1 MATLTQTLTLKDKF
15 SSSLNSINNTIDR
28 TIGKF
33 SDLDRRVKKMTQTAT
48 IKVKADMPKN
58 LTAPKA
64 SSPVTPKP
72 VAPKASSP
80 VTPKPVAPKASSP
93 VTPKLPSTGPL
104 VGGLGAA
111 TSMLGRMTSISR
123 ALNFMVA
130 IQALR
135 QMANLMS
142 GLIKSGDEYI
152 QTMARLKTI
161 EDGSKTGQE
170 LQDSIMAA
178 AQRSRTGFGIMAD
191 SVAKL
196 RSQAGEAFKSND
208 EAIAFAEQLNKL
220 YKIGGASLEQQKAG
234 TLQITQAL
242 ASGVLRGDEF
252 NSMME
257 NAPLVAQK
265 LARHLGVSVGQLRG
279 MAKDGQLTG
288 DILKSALLGSAVE
301 TNAEFAK
308 MPMTF
313 SDMMTQVGNV
323 ASYAFQPLIQ
333 AWQEF
338 INSTAGQNFMAG
350 LETAMF
356 AIGQIALW
364 LFHLFVAGWNWV
376 TENINIVMTALTLLA
391 AVALIA
397 GVAMFVAGLMAGA
410 PWALLML
417 ILIGVIGIAL
427 LIGMALNAMGISF
440 LDVAAAIVAAFVFVG
455 TVVYDIIMFVINLV
469 MYMIAPIVN
478 LFIGIYNI
486 GVAIAEF
493 LRNVFKHPIYSIRK
507 LFYNLIRTVLD
518 YFATF
523 VDGVVNVA
531 QSIGNAF
538 IAGANI
544 AIKAINWIIDAL
556 NKIPGVNLGKV
567 GEMSYMSNDGSFA
580 NGIRAMG
587 EMFNPGEAPDDYES
601 FDGMRANMM
610 TPGGLWDGMKN
621 PFSTAGNAFSGT
633 KAFGQG
639 IGDAMQGFADKM
651 KGQDELAS
659 KFDQMNQTPAGAGA
673 PSGGAGGLGD
683 KLGKGKN
690 IGNVGKIEDEVKLKD
705 EDIKMM
711 RDVAERKYIIDY
723 QVLTPQVSVNYES
736 KNSATEQDINDLVGK
751 IEEKIIG
758 LVDSDLGIA

>member
-1 MATLTQTLTLKDKF
+1 MTTLMQTLALRDNF
-15 SSSLNSINNTIDR
+15 SSPLNRINSTINR
-28 TIGKF
+28 TIAKF
-33 SDLDRRVKKMTQTAT
+33 GELDRRVKKMTQTAT

-58 LTAPKA
+58 FTAPKA
-64 SSPVTPKP
+64 TSP
-72 VAPKASSP
+72 VAPK
-80 VTPKPVAPKASSP
+80 TAPPIA
-93 VTPKLPSTGPL
+93 PKLPSTGPL

-265 LARHLGVSVGQLRG
+265 LARHLGVSVGQLRA

-288 DILKSALLGSAVE
+288 DTLKNALLGSAVE

-313 SDMMTQVGNV
+313 ADMMTQIGNV

-364 LFHLFVAGWNWV
+364 LFNLFVAGWDWV
-376 TENINIVMTALTLLA
+376 TEHANFVITAFELLATVGVIAGLAVAAAWAIANWQILLIIAIVIAIAGALSELGISFVDVAATIISMFVYIGETVYNVILFIINFFIFLGSVIINVFIGIWNAVITVAEAIANTFLMAVWAVKKAFATLAKAVLGAFA
-391 AVALIA
+391 AVAD
-397 GVAMFVAGLMAGA
+397 GA
-410 PWALLML
+410 A
-417 ILIGVIGIAL
+417 
-427 LIGMALNAMGISF
+427 
-440 LDVAAAIVAAFVFVG
+440 
-455 TVVYDIIMFVINLV
+455 
-469 MYMIAPIVN
+469 
-478 LFIGIYNI
+478 
-486 GVAIAEF
+486 
-493 LRNVFKHPIYSIRK
+493 
-507 LFYNLIRTVLD
+507 
-518 YFATF
+518 
-523 VDGVVNVA
+523 NVA
-531 QSIGNAF
+531 TSIGNAF
-538 IAGANI
+538 IAGANM
-544 AIKAINWIIDAL
+544 AIKAINWIIKAI
-556 NKIPGVNLGKV
+556 NKIPGAPKIGEV
-567 GEMSYMSNDGSFA
+567 GEIGAMSYNGGLGNSIRGLADGLDPGSAPEKVSFA
-580 NGIRAMG
+580 
-587 EMFNPGEAPDDYES
+587 
-601 FDGMRANMM
+601 
-610 TPGGLWDGMKN
+610 GMKGKSLELHN
-621 PFSTAGNAFSGT
+621 PTEGLKNPMLDSMAAYQGT
-633 KAFGQG
+633 KNFFNG
-639 IGDAMQGFADKM
+639 IGDAMKGFGDKM
-651 KGQDELAS
+651 KKQDELAS
-659 KFDQMNQTPAGAGA
+659 KFDQANQTPAGAGA
-673 PSGGAGGLGD
+673 PDGGGKGLGD

>member
-1 MATLTQTLTLKDKF
+1 MTTLMQTLTLKDKF

-33 SDLDRRVKKMTQTAT
+33 SELDRRVKKMTQTAT

-58 LTAPKA
+58 FTAPKA
-64 SSPVTPKP
+64 TSP
-72 VAPKASSP
+72 VAPKM
-80 VTPKPVAPKASSP
+80 APPIA
-93 VTPKLPSTGPL
+93 PKLPLTGPL

-130 IQALR
+130 IQALS
-135 QMANLMS
+135 QMVNLMR
-142 GLIKSGDEYI
+142 GLIKSGDDYI

-301 TNAEFAK
+301 TNVEFAK

-313 SDMMTQVGNV
+313 ADMMTQVGNV

-364 LFHLFVAGWNWV
+364 LFNLFVAGWNWV
-376 TENINIVMTALTLLA
+376 TEHANFVITAFEILATVGVIAGLAVAAAWAIANWQILLIIAIVIAIAAALSELGISFVDVAATIISMFVYIGETVYNVILFIINLFIFLGSVIINVFIGIWNAVITVAEAIANTFLMAVWAVKKAFATLAKAVLGAFA
-391 AVALIA
+391 AVAD
-397 GVAMFVAGLMAGA
+397 GA
-410 PWALLML
+410 A
-417 ILIGVIGIAL
+417 
-427 LIGMALNAMGISF
+427 
-440 LDVAAAIVAAFVFVG
+440 
-455 TVVYDIIMFVINLV
+455 
-469 MYMIAPIVN
+469 
-478 LFIGIYNI
+478 
-486 GVAIAEF
+486 
-493 LRNVFKHPIYSIRK
+493 
-507 LFYNLIRTVLD
+507 
-518 YFATF
+518 
-523 VDGVVNVA
+523 NVA
-531 QSIGNAF
+531 TAIGNAF
-538 IAGANI
+538 IAGANM
-544 AIKAINWIIDAL
+544 AIKAINWIIKAI
-556 NKIPGVNLGKV
+556 NKIPGAPKIGEV
-567 GEMSYMSNDGSFA
+567 GEIGAMSYNGGLGSSIRGLADGLDPGSAPEKVSFA
-580 NGIRAMG
+580 
-587 EMFNPGEAPDDYES
+587 
-601 FDGMRANMM
+601 
-610 TPGGLWDGMKN
+610 GMKGKGLELHN
-621 PFSTAGNAFSGT
+621 PTEGLKNPLLDSAAAYQGT
-633 KAFGQG
+633 KNFFNG
-639 IGDAMQGFADKM
+639 IGDAMKGFGDKM
-651 KGQDELAS
+651 KKQDELAS
-659 KFDQMNQTPAGAGA
+659 KFDQMNQTPPGAGA

-723 QVLTPQVSVNYES
+723 QVLTPQVSVKYES
-736 KNSATEQDINDLVGK
+736 KNSATEQDIDDLVDR
-751 IEEKIIG
+751 IEEKIVG

>member
-33 SDLDRRVKKMTQTAT
+33 SELDRRVKKMTQTAT

-58 LTAPKA
+58 LTAPKV

-72 VAPKASSP
+72 VAPKMA
-80 VTPKPVAPKASSP
+80 TPIA
-93 VTPKLPSTGPL
+93 PKLPSPGPL
-104 VGGLGAA
+104 VGGLGVA

-152 QTMARLKTI
+152 QTMARLKMI
-161 EDGSKTGQE
+161 EDGSNTGQE

-265 LARHLGVSVGQLRG
+265 LARHLSVSVGQLRA

-288 DILKSALLGSAVE
+288 DTLKNALLGSAVE

-313 SDMMTQVGNV
+313 ADMMTQVGNV

-364 LFHLFVAGWNWV
+364 LFNLFVAGWNWV
-376 TENINIVMTALTLLA
+376 TENINIVMTELTLLA

-410 PWALLML
+410 PWAWLML

-427 LIGMALNAMGISF
+427 LIGTALNAMGISF

-486 GVAIAEF
+486 GLAVAEF

-507 LFYNLIRTVLD
+507 LFYNLVRTVLD

-567 GEMSYMSNDGSFA
+567 GEMGYMSNDGSFA

-610 TPGGLWDGMKN
+610 TSGGLWDGMTN

-673 PSGGAGGLGD
+673 PEGGGGGGKGLGD

-723 QVLTPQVSVNYES
+723 QVLTPQVSVKYES
-736 KNSATEQDINDLVGK
+736 KNSATEQDIDDLVDR
-751 IEEKIIG
+751 IEEKIVG

>member
-1 MATLTQTLTLKDKF
+1 MTTLMQTLALRDNF
-15 SSSLNSINNTIDR
+15 SSPLNRINSTINR
-28 TIGKF
+28 TIAKF
-33 SDLDRRVKKMTQTAT
+33 GELDRRVKNMTQTAT
-48 IKVKADMPKN
+48 VKVKADMPKN
-58 LTAPKA
+58 LTAPKV
-64 SSPVTPKP
+64 SSP
-72 VAPKASSP
+72 VAPKMA
-80 VTPKPVAPKASSP
+80 TPIA
-93 VTPKLPSTGPL
+93 PKLPSTGPL
-104 VGGLGAA
+104 VGGLGVA

-142 GLIKSGDEYI
+142 GLIKSGDDYI

-161 EDGSKTGQE
+161 EDGTRTGQE
-170 LQDSIMAA
+170 LKDGIMAA

-265 LARHLGVSVGQLRG
+265 LARHLGVSVGQLRA

-288 DILKSALLGSAVE
+288 DTLKNALLGSAVE

-313 SDMMTQVGNV
+313 ADMMTQVGNV

-356 AIGQIALW
+356 SVGQIAMW
-364 LFHLFVAGWNWV
+364 LFNLFVAGWDWV
-376 TENINIVMTALTLLA
+376 TEHANFVITAFEILATVGVIAGLAVAAAWAIANWQILLIIAIVIAIAAALSELGISFVDVAATIISMFVYIGETVYNVILFIINLFIFLGSLIINVFIGIWNAVITVAEAIANTFLMAVWAVKKAFATLAKAVLGAFA
-391 AVALIA
+391 AVAD
-397 GVAMFVAGLMAGA
+397 GA
-410 PWALLML
+410 A
-417 ILIGVIGIAL
+417 
-427 LIGMALNAMGISF
+427 
-440 LDVAAAIVAAFVFVG
+440 
-455 TVVYDIIMFVINLV
+455 
-469 MYMIAPIVN
+469 
-478 LFIGIYNI
+478 
-486 GVAIAEF
+486 
-493 LRNVFKHPIYSIRK
+493 
-507 LFYNLIRTVLD
+507 
-518 YFATF
+518 
-523 VDGVVNVA
+523 NVA
-531 QSIGNAF
+531 TAIGNAF
-538 IAGANI
+538 IAGANM
-544 AIKAINWIIDAL
+544 AIKAINWIIKAI
-556 NKIPGVNLGKV
+556 NKIPGAPKIGEV
-567 GEMSYMSNDGSFA
+567 GEIGAMSYNGGLGSSIRGLADGLDPGSAPEKVSFA
-580 NGIRAMG
+580 
-587 EMFNPGEAPDDYES
+587 
-601 FDGMRANMM
+601 
-610 TPGGLWDGMKN
+610 GMKGKGLELHN
-621 PFSTAGNAFSGT
+621 PTEGLKNPMLDSMAAYQGT
-633 KAFGQG
+633 KNFFNG
-639 IGDAMQGFADKM
+639 IGDAMKGFGDKM
-651 KGQDELAS
+651 KKQDELAS
-659 KFDQMNQTPAGAGA
+659 KFDKMNQTPAGAGA
-673 PSGGAGGLGD
+673 PDGGGGGGKGLGD

>member
-64 SSPVTPKP
+64 SSPV
-72 VAPKASSP
+72 APKMA
-80 VTPKPVAPKASSP
+80 TPIA
-93 VTPKLPSTGPL
+93 PKLPSTGPFI
-104 VGGLGAA
+104 GGLGVA

-265 LARHLGVSVGQLRG
+265 LARHLGVSVGQLRA

-313 SDMMTQVGNV
+313 ADMMTRVGNV

-364 LFHLFVAGWNWV
+364 LFNLFVAGWNWV
-376 TENINIVMTALTLLA
+376 TENINFVITALMM
-391 AVALIA
+391 VATVATIVGVAIFIA
-397 GVAMFVAGLMAGA
+397 GMIAQA
-410 PWALLML
+410 PWALVYLVM
-417 ILIGVIGIAL
+417 IGIIVVAL
-427 LIGMALNAMGISF
+427 LIATALNAMGISF

-518 YFATF
+518 YFASF

-538 IAGANI
+538 IAGANM

-567 GEMSYMSNDGSFA
+567 GEMGYMSNDGSFA

-651 KGQDELAS
+651 KAQDELAS

-736 KNSATEQDINDLVGK
+736 KNSATEQDIDDLVDR
-751 IEEKIIG
+751 IEEKIVG

>member
-1 MATLTQTLTLKDKF
+1 
-15 SSSLNSINNTIDR
+15 
-28 TIGKF
+28 
-33 SDLDRRVKKMTQTAT
+33 
-48 IKVKADMPKN
+48 MPKN
-58 LTAPKA
+58 FTAPKA
-64 SSPVTPKP
+64 TSPVVPKM
-72 VAPKASSP
+72 APPIA
-80 VTPKPVAPKASSP
+80 
-93 VTPKLPSTGPL
+93 PKLPSTGPL
-104 VGGLGAA
+104 VGGLGVA

-142 GLIKSGDEYI
+142 GLIKSGDDYI

-313 SDMMTQVGNV
+313 ADMMTQVGNV
-323 ASYAFQPLIQ
+323 ATYAFQPLIQ

-364 LFHLFVAGWNWV
+364 LFNLFVAGWNWV
-376 TENINIVMTALTLLA
+376 NENINFVITAFELLATVGVIAGLAVAAAWAIANWQILLIIAIVIAIATALSELGISFVDVAATIISMFVYIGETVYNVILFIINLFIFLGSLIINVFIGIWNAVITVAEAIANTFLMAVWAVKKAFATLAKAVLGAFA
-391 AVALIA
+391 AVAD
-397 GVAMFVAGLMAGA
+397 GA
-410 PWALLML
+410 A
-417 ILIGVIGIAL
+417 
-427 LIGMALNAMGISF
+427 
-440 LDVAAAIVAAFVFVG
+440 
-455 TVVYDIIMFVINLV
+455 
-469 MYMIAPIVN
+469 
-478 LFIGIYNI
+478 
-486 GVAIAEF
+486 
-493 LRNVFKHPIYSIRK
+493 
-507 LFYNLIRTVLD
+507 
-518 YFATF
+518 
-523 VDGVVNVA
+523 NVA
-531 QSIGNAF
+531 TAIGNAF
-538 IAGANI
+538 IAGANM
-544 AIKAINWIIDAL
+544 AIKAINWIIKAL
-556 NKIPGVNLGKV
+556 NKIPGVKLGTV
-567 GEMSYMSNDGSFA
+567 GEIGAMSYNGGLGNSIRGLADGLDPGSAPEKVSFA
-580 NGIRAMG
+580 
-587 EMFNPGEAPDDYES
+587 
-601 FDGMRANMM
+601 
-610 TPGGLWDGMKN
+610 GMKGKSLELHN
-621 PFSTAGNAFSGT
+621 PTEGLKNPMLDSMAAYQGT
-633 KAFGQG
+633 KNFFNG
-639 IGDAMQGFADKM
+639 IGDAMKGFGDKM
-651 KGQDELAS
+651 KKQDELAS

-673 PSGGAGGLGD
+673 PEGGGGGGKGLGD

-723 QVLTPQVSVNYES
+723 QVLTPQVSVKYES
-736 KNSATEQDINDLVGK
+736 KNSATEQDIDDLVDR
-751 IEEKIIG
+751 IEEKIVG

>member
-33 SDLDRRVKKMTQTAT
+33 SELDRRVKKMTQTAT

-64 SSPVTPKP
+64 SSPV
-72 VAPKASSP
+72 APKMA
-80 VTPKPVAPKASSP
+80 TPIA
-93 VTPKLPSTGPL
+93 PKLPSTGPL
-104 VGGLGAA
+104 VGGLGVA

-142 GLIKSGDEYI
+142 GLIKSGDDYI

-313 SDMMTQVGNV
+313 ADMMTQVGNV
-323 ASYAFQPLIQ
+323 ATYAFQPLIQ

-356 AIGQIALW
+356 AIGQIAMW
-364 LFHLFVAGWNWV
+364 LFNLFVAGWDWV
-376 TENINIVMTALTLLA
+376 TEHANFVITAFEVLATVGVIAGLAVAVAWAIANWQILLIIAIVIAIAAALSELGISFVDVAATIISMFVYIGETVYNVILFIINLFIFLGSVIINVFIGIWNAVITVAEAIANTFLMAVWAVKKAFATLAKAVLGAFA
-391 AVALIA
+391 AVAD
-397 GVAMFVAGLMAGA
+397 GA
-410 PWALLML
+410 A
-417 ILIGVIGIAL
+417 
-427 LIGMALNAMGISF
+427 
-440 LDVAAAIVAAFVFVG
+440 
-455 TVVYDIIMFVINLV
+455 
-469 MYMIAPIVN
+469 
-478 LFIGIYNI
+478 
-486 GVAIAEF
+486 
-493 LRNVFKHPIYSIRK
+493 
-507 LFYNLIRTVLD
+507 
-518 YFATF
+518 
-523 VDGVVNVA
+523 NVA
-531 QSIGNAF
+531 TAIGNAF
-538 IAGANI
+538 IAGANM
-544 AIKAINWIIDAL
+544 AIKAINWIIRAI
-556 NKIPGVNLGKV
+556 NKIPGAPKIGEV
-567 GEMSYMSNDGSFA
+567 GQIGAMSYNGGLGNSIRGLADGLDPGSAPEKVSFA
-580 NGIRAMG
+580 
-587 EMFNPGEAPDDYES
+587 
-601 FDGMRANMM
+601 
-610 TPGGLWDGMKN
+610 GMKGKGLELHN
-621 PFSTAGNAFSGT
+621 PTEGLKNPLLDSAAAYQGT
-633 KAFGQG
+633 KNFFNG
-639 IGDAMQGFADKM
+639 IGDAMKGFGDKM
-651 KGQDELAS
+651 KKQDELAS
-659 KFDQMNQTPAGAGA
+659 KFDQANQTPAGAGA
-673 PSGGAGGLGD
+673 PDGGGKGLGD

-711 RDVAERKYIIDY
+711 RDIAERKYIIDY
-723 QVLTPQVSVNYES
+723 QVLTPQVSVKYES

-751 IEEKIIG
+751 IEEKIVG

>member
-1 MATLTQTLTLKDKF
+1 MTTLTQTLTLRDNF
-15 SSSLNSINNTIDR
+15 SSPLNRINSTINR
-28 TIGKF
+28 TIAKF
-33 SDLDRRVKKMTQTAT
+33 GELDRRVKKMTQTAT

-58 LTAPKA
+58 LTAPKT
-64 SSPVTPKP
+64 SSP
-72 VAPKASSP
+72 VAPKMA
-80 VTPKPVAPKASSP
+80 TP
-93 VTPKLPSTGPL
+93 VTPKLPSAGPL
-104 VGGLGAA
+104 VGGLGLA

-135 QMANLMS
+135 QMANLMG

-161 EDGSKTGQE
+161 EDGTKTGQE

-313 SDMMTQVGNV
+313 ADMMTQVGNV

-364 LFHLFVAGWNWV
+364 LFNLFVAGWNWV
-376 TENINIVMTALTLLA
+376 TDNINFVITALMM
-391 AVALIA
+391 VATVATIVGMAIFIA
-397 GVAMFVAGLMAGA
+397 GMIAQA
-410 PWALLML
+410 PWALVYLVM
-417 ILIGVIGIAL
+417 IGIIAVAL
-427 LIGMALNAMGISF
+427 LIATALNAMGISF

-486 GVAIAEF
+486 GLAVAEF
-493 LRNVFKHPIYSIRK
+493 LRNVFKHPVYSIRK
-507 LFYNLIRTVLD
+507 LFYNLVRTILD

-538 IAGANI
+538 IAGANM

-567 GEMSYMSNDGSFA
+567 GEMGYMSNDGSFA

-711 RDVAERKYIIDY
+711 RDIAERKYIIDY

>member
-1 MATLTQTLTLKDKF
+1 MTTLMQTLALRDNF
-15 SSSLNSINNTIDR
+15 SSPLNRINSTINR
-28 TIGKF
+28 TIAKF
-33 SDLDRRVKKMTQTAT
+33 GELDRRVKKMTQTAT

-58 LTAPKA
+58 LNAPKVA
-64 SSPVTPKP
+64 SP
-72 VAPKASSP
+72 VAPKPA
-80 VTPKPVAPKASSP
+80 APIA
-93 VTPKLPSTGPL
+93 PKLPPTGPL
-104 VGGLGAA
+104 IGGLGVA
-111 TSMLGRMTSISR
+111 TSMLGRMASISR

-142 GLIKSGDEYI
+142 DLIKSGDDYI

-161 EDGSKTGQE
+161 EDGSKAGQE

-265 LARHLGVSVGQLRG
+265 LARHLGVSVGQLRA

-313 SDMMTQVGNV
+313 ADMMTQVGNV

-364 LFHLFVAGWNWV
+364 LFNLFVAGWDWV
-376 TENINIVMTALTLLA
+376 TEHANFVITAFEVLATVGVIAGLAVAAAWAIANWQILLIIAIVIAIAGALSELGISFVDVAATIISMFVYIGETVYNFILFIINLFIFLGSVIINVFIGIWNAVITVAEAIANTFLMAVWAVKKAFATLAKAVLGAFA
-391 AVALIA
+391 AVAD
-397 GVAMFVAGLMAGA
+397 GA
-410 PWALLML
+410 A
-417 ILIGVIGIAL
+417 
-427 LIGMALNAMGISF
+427 
-440 LDVAAAIVAAFVFVG
+440 
-455 TVVYDIIMFVINLV
+455 
-469 MYMIAPIVN
+469 
-478 LFIGIYNI
+478 
-486 GVAIAEF
+486 
-493 LRNVFKHPIYSIRK
+493 
-507 LFYNLIRTVLD
+507 
-518 YFATF
+518 
-523 VDGVVNVA
+523 NVA
-531 QSIGNAF
+531 KAIGNAF
-538 IAGANI
+538 IAGANM
-544 AIKAINWIIDAL
+544 AIKAINWIIKAL
-556 NKIPGVNLGKV
+556 NKIPGVKLGTV
-567 GEMSYMSNDGSFA
+567 GEIGAMSYNGGLGNSIRGLADGLDPGAAPEKVSFA
-580 NGIRAMG
+580 
-587 EMFNPGEAPDDYES
+587 
-601 FDGMRANMM
+601 
-610 TPGGLWDGMKN
+610 GMKGKGLELHN
-621 PFSTAGNAFSGT
+621 PTEGLKNPLLDSATAYQGT
-633 KAFGQG
+633 KNFFNG
-639 IGDAMQGFADKM
+639 IGDAMKGFGDKM
-651 KGQDELAS
+651 KKQDELAS

-711 RDVAERKYIIDY
+711 RDIAERKYIIDY

>member
-1 MATLTQTLTLKDKF
+1 MTTLMQTLALRDNF
-15 SSSLNSINNTIDR
+15 SSPLNRINSTINR
-28 TIGKF
+28 TIAKF
-33 SDLDRRVKKMTQTAT
+33 GELDRRVKKMTQTAT

-58 LTAPKA
+58 FTAPKA
-64 SSPVTPKP
+64 TSP
-72 VAPKASSP
+72 VAPKT
-80 VTPKPVAPKASSP
+80 VTPIA
-93 VTPKLPSTGPL
+93 PKLPSTGPL

-142 GLIKSGDEYI
+142 GLIKSGDDYI

-265 LARHLGVSVGQLRG
+265 LAKHLGVSVGQLRA

-288 DILKSALLGSAVE
+288 DTLKNALLGSAVE

-313 SDMMTQVGNV
+313 ADMMTQIGNV

-364 LFHLFVAGWNWV
+364 LFNLFVAGWDWV
-376 TENINIVMTALTLLA
+376 TEHANFVITAFELLATVGVIAGLAIAAAWAIANWQILLIIAIVLAIAAALSELGISFVDVAATIISMFVYIGETVYNVILFIINLFIFLGSVIINVFIGIWNAVITVAEAIANTFLMAVWAVKKAFATFAKAVLGAFA
-391 AVALIA
+391 AVAD
-397 GVAMFVAGLMAGA
+397 GA
-410 PWALLML
+410 A
-417 ILIGVIGIAL
+417 
-427 LIGMALNAMGISF
+427 
-440 LDVAAAIVAAFVFVG
+440 
-455 TVVYDIIMFVINLV
+455 
-469 MYMIAPIVN
+469 
-478 LFIGIYNI
+478 
-486 GVAIAEF
+486 
-493 LRNVFKHPIYSIRK
+493 
-507 LFYNLIRTVLD
+507 
-518 YFATF
+518 
-523 VDGVVNVA
+523 NVA
-531 QSIGNAF
+531 TAIGNAF
-538 IAGANI
+538 IAGANM
-544 AIKAINWIIDAL
+544 AIKAINWIIKAI
-556 NKIPGVNLGKV
+556 NKIPGAPKIGEV
-567 GEMSYMSNDGSFA
+567 GEIGAMSYNGGLGSSIRGLADGLDPGAAPEKVSFA
-580 NGIRAMG
+580 GMKGKSLELHNPTEGLKNPLLDSVAAYQGTKNFFNGI
-587 EMFNPGEAPDDYES
+587 
-601 FDGMRANMM
+601 
-610 TPGGLWDGMKN
+610 
-621 PFSTAGNAFSGT
+621 GNAMKG
-633 KAFGQG
+633 FG
-639 IGDAMQGFADKM
+639 DKM
-651 KGQDELAS
+651 KKQDELAS

-673 PSGGAGGLGD
+673 PEGGGGGGGKGLGD

-723 QVLTPQVSVNYES
+723 QVLTPQVSVKYES
-736 KNSATEQDINDLVGK
+736 KNSATEQDIDDLVDR
-751 IEEKIIG
+751 IEEKIVG

>member
-1 MATLTQTLTLKDKF
+1 MTTLMQTLALRDNF
-15 SSSLNSINNTIDR
+15 SSPLNRINSTINR
-28 TIGKF
+28 TIAKF
-33 SDLDRRVKKMTQTAT
+33 GELDRRVKNMTQTAT

-58 LTAPKA
+58 LTAPKV
-64 SSPVTPKP
+64 SSP
-72 VAPKASSP
+72 VAPKMA
-80 VTPKPVAPKASSP
+80 SP

-104 VGGLGAA
+104 VGGLGIA

-135 QMANLMS
+135 QLANLMS
-142 GLIKSGDEYI
+142 GLIKSGDDYI

-161 EDGSKTGQE
+161 EDGTRTGQE
-170 LQDSIMAA
+170 LQDGIMAA

-265 LARHLGVSVGQLRG
+265 LARHLGVSVGQLRE

-288 DILKSALLGSAVE
+288 DTLKNALLGSAVE

-313 SDMMTQVGNV
+313 ADMMTQVGNV

-364 LFHLFVAGWNWV
+364 LFNLFVAGWNWV
-376 TENINIVMTALTLLA
+376 TENINFVITALIM
-391 AVALIA
+391 VATVATIVGIAIFIA
-397 GVAMFVAGLMAGA
+397 GMIAQA
-410 PWALLML
+410 PWALVYLVM
-417 ILIGVIGIAL
+417 IGIIAVAL
-427 LIGMALNAMGISF
+427 LIATALNAMGISF

-478 LFIGIYNI
+478 IFIGIYNI
-486 GVAIAEF
+486 ALAVAEF

-518 YFATF
+518 YFASF

-538 IAGANI
+538 IAGANM

-567 GEMSYMSNDGSFA
+567 GEMGYMSNDGSFA

-601 FDGMRANMM
+601 FDGMRANMI

-639 IGDAMQGFADKM
+639 VGDAMQGFADKM

-711 RDVAERKYIIDY
+711 RDVAERQYIIDY

-736 KNSATEQDINDLVGK
+736 KNSATEEDIDDLVGK
-751 IEEKIIG
+751 IEDKIVG
-758 LVDSDLGIA
+758 LVNSDLGIA

>member
-58 LTAPKA
+58 LTAPKVA
-64 SSPVTPKP
+64 SP
-72 VAPKASSP
+72 VAPKMA
-80 VTPKPVAPKASSP
+80 TPIA
-93 VTPKLPSTGPL
+93 PKLPSTGPL
-104 VGGLGAA
+104 VGGLGVA

-142 GLIKSGDEYI
+142 GLIKSGDDYI

-161 EDGSKTGQE
+161 EDGTRTGQE
-170 LQDSIMAA
+170 LQDGIMAV

-265 LARHLGVSVGQLRG
+265 LASHLGVSVGQLRA

-288 DILKSALLGSAVE
+288 DTLKNALLGSAVE

-313 SDMMTQVGNV
+313 ADMMTQVGNV

-364 LFHLFVAGWNWV
+364 LFNLFVAGWNWV
-376 TENINIVMTALTLLA
+376 TENINFVITALIM
-391 AVALIA
+391 VATVATIVGIA
-397 GVAMFVAGLMAGA
+397 IFVAGMIAQA
-410 PWALLML
+410 PWALVYLVM
-417 ILIGVIGIAL
+417 IGIIAVAL
-427 LIGMALNAMGISF
+427 LIATVLNAMGISF

-486 GVAIAEF
+486 GLAVAEF

-507 LFYNLIRTVLD
+507 LFYNLVRTVLD

-538 IAGANI
+538 IAGANM

-567 GEMSYMSNDGSFA
+567 GEMGYMSNDGSFA

-601 FDGMRANMM
+601 FDGMRANMI

-651 KGQDELAS
+651 KAQDELAS

-736 KNSATEQDINDLVGK
+736 KNSATEQDIDDLVDR
-751 IEEKIIG
+751 IEEKIVG

>member
-1 MATLTQTLTLKDKF
+1 MTTLMQTLALRDNF
-15 SSSLNSINNTIDR
+15 SSPLNRINSTINR
-28 TIGKF
+28 TIAKF
-33 SDLDRRVKKMTQTAT
+33 GELDRRVKKMTQTAT

-58 LTAPKA
+58 FTAPKA
-64 SSPVTPKP
+64 TSPVVPKM
-72 VAPKASSP
+72 APPIA
-80 VTPKPVAPKASSP
+80 
-93 VTPKLPSTGPL
+93 PKLPSTGPL

-142 GLIKSGDEYI
+142 GLIKSGDDYI

-313 SDMMTQVGNV
+313 ADMMTQVGNV

-364 LFHLFVAGWNWV
+364 LFNLFVAGWDWV
-376 TENINIVMTALTLLA
+376 TEHANFVIIAFEILATVGVIAGLAVAAAWAIANWQILLIIAIVIAIAAALSELGISFVDVAATIISMFVYIGETVYNVILFIINLFIFLGSLIINVFIGIWNAVITVAEAIVNTFLMAVWAVKKAFATLAKAVLGAFA
-391 AVALIA
+391 AVAD
-397 GVAMFVAGLMAGA
+397 GA
-410 PWALLML
+410 A
-417 ILIGVIGIAL
+417 
-427 LIGMALNAMGISF
+427 
-440 LDVAAAIVAAFVFVG
+440 
-455 TVVYDIIMFVINLV
+455 
-469 MYMIAPIVN
+469 
-478 LFIGIYNI
+478 
-486 GVAIAEF
+486 
-493 LRNVFKHPIYSIRK
+493 
-507 LFYNLIRTVLD
+507 
-518 YFATF
+518 
-523 VDGVVNVA
+523 NVA
-531 QSIGNAF
+531 TAIGNAF
-538 IAGANI
+538 IAGANM
-544 AIKAINWIIDAL
+544 AIKAINWIIKAL
-556 NKIPGVNLGKV
+556 NKIPGVKLGTV
-567 GEMSYMSNDGSFA
+567 GEIGAMSYNGGLGNSIRGLADGLDPGSAPEKVSFA
-580 NGIRAMG
+580 
-587 EMFNPGEAPDDYES
+587 
-601 FDGMRANMM
+601 
-610 TPGGLWDGMKN
+610 GMKGKGLELHN
-621 PFSTAGNAFSGT
+621 PTEGLKNPLLDSAAAYQGT
-633 KAFGQG
+633 KNFFNG
-639 IGDAMQGFADKM
+639 IGDAMKGFGDKM
-651 KGQDELAS
+651 KKQDELAS

-673 PSGGAGGLGD
+673 PDGGGGGGKGLGD

-723 QVLTPQVSVNYES
+723 QVLTPQVSVKYES
-736 KNSATEQDINDLVGK
+736 KNSATEQDIDDLVDR
-751 IEEKIIG
+751 IEEKIVG

>member
-1 MATLTQTLTLKDKF
+1 MTTLMQTLALRDNF
-15 SSSLNSINNTIDR
+15 SSPLNRINSTINR
-28 TIGKF
+28 TIAKF
-33 SDLDRRVKKMTQTAT
+33 GELDRRVKKMTQTAT
-48 IKVKADMPKN
+48 IKVKADMPN
-58 LTAPKA
+58 NFTAPKA
-64 SSPVTPKP
+64 TSPVVPKT
-72 VAPKASSP
+72 APPIA
-80 VTPKPVAPKASSP
+80 
-93 VTPKLPSTGPL
+93 PKLPSTGPL

-142 GLIKSGDEYI
+142 GLIKSGDDYI

-265 LARHLGVSVGQLRG
+265 LARHLGVSVGQLRE

-288 DILKSALLGSAVE
+288 DTLKNALLGSAVE

-313 SDMMTQVGNV
+313 ADMMTQVGNV
-323 ASYAFQPLIQ
+323 ATYAFQPLIQ

-356 AIGQIALW
+356 AIGQIAMW
-364 LFHLFVAGWNWV
+364 LFNLFVAGWDWV
-376 TENINIVMTALTLLA
+376 TEHANFVITAFEILA
-391 AVALIA
+391 TVGVIAGLAVAA
-397 GVAMFVAGLMAGA
+397 AWAMAN
-410 PWALLML
+410 WQ
-417 ILIGVIGIAL
+417 IL
-427 LIGMALNAMGISF
+427 LIIAIVIAIAAALSEMGISF
-440 LDVAAAIVAAFVFVG
+440 VDVAA
-455 TVVYDIIMFVINLV
+455 TIISMFVYIGETVYNVILF
-469 MYMIAPIVN
+469 IIN
-478 LFIGIYNI
+478 LFIFLGSLIINVFIGIWNAVI
-486 GVAIAEF
+486 TVAEAIANTF
-493 LRNVFKHPIYSIRK
+493 LMAVWAVKK
-507 LFYNLIRTVLD
+507 A
-518 YFATF
+518 FATF
-523 VDGVVNVA
+523 AKAVLGAFAAVADGAANVA
-531 QSIGNAF
+531 TAIGNAF
-538 IAGANI
+538 IAGANM
-544 AIKAINWIIDAL
+544 AIKAINWIIKAI
-556 NKIPGVNLGKV
+556 NKIPGAPKIGEV
-567 GEMSYMSNDGSFA
+567 GEIGAMSYNGGLGNSIRGLADGLDPGSAPEKVSFA
-580 NGIRAMG
+580 
-587 EMFNPGEAPDDYES
+587 
-601 FDGMRANMM
+601 
-610 TPGGLWDGMKN
+610 GMKGKGLELHN
-621 PFSTAGNAFSGT
+621 PTEGLKNPMLDSMAAYQGT
-633 KAFGQG
+633 KNFFNG
-639 IGDAMQGFADKM
+639 IGDAMKGFGDKM
-651 KGQDELAS
+651 KKQDELAS
-659 KFDQMNQTPAGAGA
+659 KFEQANQTPAGAGA
-673 PSGGAGGLGD
+673 PDGGGGGGKGLGD

-711 RDVAERKYIIDY
+711 RDIAERKYIIDY

>member
-1 MATLTQTLTLKDKF
+1 MTTLMQTLALRDNF
-15 SSSLNSINNTIDR
+15 SSPLNRINSTINR
-28 TIGKF
+28 TIAKF
-33 SDLDRRVKKMTQTAT
+33 GELDRRVKKMTQTAT

-58 LTAPKA
+58 FTAPKA
-64 SSPVTPKP
+64 TSP
-72 VAPKASSP
+72 VAPKM
-80 VTPKPVAPKASSP
+80 APPIA
-93 VTPKLPSTGPL
+93 PKLPSTGPL

-142 GLIKSGDEYI
+142 GLIKSGDDYI

-265 LARHLGVSVGQLRG
+265 LARHLGVSVGQLRA

-288 DILKSALLGSAVE
+288 DILKNALLGSAVE

-313 SDMMTQVGNV
+313 ADMMTQIGNV

-364 LFHLFVAGWNWV
+364 LFNLFVAGWDWV
-376 TENINIVMTALTLLA
+376 TEHANFVITAFEILATVGVIAGLAVAAAWAIANWQILLIIAIVIAIAAALSELGISFVDVAATIISMFVYIGETVYNVILFIINLFIFLGSLIINVFIGIWNAVITVAEAIANTFLMAVWAVKKAFATLAKAVLGAFA
-391 AVALIA
+391 AVAD
-397 GVAMFVAGLMAGA
+397 GA
-410 PWALLML
+410 A
-417 ILIGVIGIAL
+417 
-427 LIGMALNAMGISF
+427 
-440 LDVAAAIVAAFVFVG
+440 
-455 TVVYDIIMFVINLV
+455 
-469 MYMIAPIVN
+469 
-478 LFIGIYNI
+478 
-486 GVAIAEF
+486 
-493 LRNVFKHPIYSIRK
+493 
-507 LFYNLIRTVLD
+507 
-518 YFATF
+518 
-523 VDGVVNVA
+523 NVA
-531 QSIGNAF
+531 TAIGNAF
-538 IAGANI
+538 IAGANM
-544 AIKAINWIIDAL
+544 AIKAINWIIKAL
-556 NKIPGVNLGKV
+556 NKIPGVKLGTV
-567 GEMSYMSNDGSFA
+567 GEIGAMSYNGGLGNSIRGLADGLDPGSAPEKVSFA
-580 NGIRAMG
+580 
-587 EMFNPGEAPDDYES
+587 
-601 FDGMRANMM
+601 
-610 TPGGLWDGMKN
+610 GMKGKSLELHN
-621 PFSTAGNAFSGT
+621 PTEGLKNPMLDSMAAYQGT
-633 KAFGQG
+633 KNFFNG
-639 IGDAMQGFADKM
+639 IGDAMKGFGDKM
-651 KGQDELAS
+651 KKQDELAS

-673 PSGGAGGLGD
+673 PEGGGGGGKGLGD

-723 QVLTPQVSVNYES
+723 QVLTPQVSVKYES
-736 KNSATEQDINDLVGK
+736 KNSATEQDIDDLVDR
-751 IEEKIIG
+751 IEEKIVG

>member
-1 MATLTQTLTLKDKF
+1 MQTLALRDNF
-15 SSSLNSINNTIDR
+15 SSPLNRINSTINR
-28 TIGKF
+28 TIAKF
-33 SDLDRRVKKMTQTAT
+33 GELDRRVKKMTQTAT

-58 LTAPKA
+58 FTAPKA
-64 SSPVTPKP
+64 TSP
-72 VAPKASSP
+72 VAPK
-80 VTPKPVAPKASSP
+80 TAPPIA
-93 VTPKLPSTGPL
+93 PKLPSTGPL
-104 VGGLGAA
+104 IGGLGAA
-111 TSMLGRMTSISR
+111 TSILGRMTSISR

-142 GLIKSGDEYI
+142 GLIKSGDDYI

-313 SDMMTQVGNV
+313 ADMMTQVGNV
-323 ASYAFQPLIQ
+323 ATYAFQPLIQ

-356 AIGQIALW
+356 AIGQIAMW
-364 LFHLFVAGWNWV
+364 LFNLFVAGWDWV
-376 TENINIVMTALTLLA
+376 TEHANFVITAFEILATVGVIAGLAVAAAWAIANWQILLIIAIVLAIAAALSELGISFVDVAATIISMFVYIGETVYNVILFIINLFIFLGSLIINVFIGIWNAVITVAEAIANTFLMAVWAVKKAFATFAKAVLGAFA
-391 AVALIA
+391 AVAD
-397 GVAMFVAGLMAGA
+397 GA
-410 PWALLML
+410 A
-417 ILIGVIGIAL
+417 
-427 LIGMALNAMGISF
+427 
-440 LDVAAAIVAAFVFVG
+440 
-455 TVVYDIIMFVINLV
+455 
-469 MYMIAPIVN
+469 
-478 LFIGIYNI
+478 
-486 GVAIAEF
+486 
-493 LRNVFKHPIYSIRK
+493 
-507 LFYNLIRTVLD
+507 
-518 YFATF
+518 
-523 VDGVVNVA
+523 NVA
-531 QSIGNAF
+531 TAIGNAF
-538 IAGANI
+538 IAGANM
-544 AIKAINWIIDAL
+544 AIKAINWIIKAI
-556 NKIPGVNLGKV
+556 NKIPGAPKIGEV
-567 GEMSYMSNDGSFA
+567 GEIGAMSYNGGLGNSIRGLADGLDPGAAPEKVSFA
-580 NGIRAMG
+580 
-587 EMFNPGEAPDDYES
+587 
-601 FDGMRANMM
+601 
-610 TPGGLWDGMKN
+610 GMKGKSLELHN
-621 PFSTAGNAFSGT
+621 PTEGLKNPMLDSMAAYQGT
-633 KAFGQG
+633 KNFFNG
-639 IGDAMQGFADKM
+639 IGDAMKGFGDKM
-651 KGQDELAS
+651 KKQDELAS
-659 KFDQMNQTPAGAGA
+659 KFDQANQTPAGAGA
-673 PSGGAGGLGD
+673 PDGGGGGGKGLGD

-705 EDIKMM
+705 EDIRMM

-751 IEEKIIG
+751 IEDKIVG
-758 LVDSDLGIA
+758 LVNSDLGIA

>member
-33 SDLDRRVKKMTQTAT
+33 SELDRRVKKMTQTAT

-58 LTAPKA
+58 LTAPKV

-72 VAPKASSP
+72 VAPKMA
-80 VTPKPVAPKASSP
+80 TPIA
-93 VTPKLPSTGPL
+93 PKLPSTGPL
-104 VGGLGAA
+104 VGGLGVA
-111 TSMLGRMTSISR
+111 TSMLGRMASISR

-142 GLIKSGDEYI
+142 GLIKSGDDYI
-152 QTMARLKTI
+152 QTMARLKMI

-313 SDMMTQVGNV
+313 ADMMTQVGNV
-323 ASYAFQPLIQ
+323 ATYAFQPLIQ

-356 AIGQIALW
+356 AIGQIAMW
-364 LFHLFVAGWNWV
+364 LFNLFVAGWDWV
-376 TENINIVMTALTLLA
+376 TEHANFVITAFEILATVGVIAGLAVAAAWAIANWQILLIIAIVIAIAAALSELGISFVDVAATIISMFVYIGETVYNVILFIINLFIFLGSLIINVFIGIWNAVITVAEAIANTFLMAVWAVKKAFATLAKAVLGAFA
-391 AVALIA
+391 AVAD
-397 GVAMFVAGLMAGA
+397 GA
-410 PWALLML
+410 A
-417 ILIGVIGIAL
+417 
-427 LIGMALNAMGISF
+427 
-440 LDVAAAIVAAFVFVG
+440 
-455 TVVYDIIMFVINLV
+455 
-469 MYMIAPIVN
+469 
-478 LFIGIYNI
+478 
-486 GVAIAEF
+486 
-493 LRNVFKHPIYSIRK
+493 
-507 LFYNLIRTVLD
+507 
-518 YFATF
+518 
-523 VDGVVNVA
+523 NVA
-531 QSIGNAF
+531 TAIGNAF
-538 IAGANI
+538 IAGANM
-544 AIKAINWIIDAL
+544 AIKAINWIIKAI
-556 NKIPGVNLGKV
+556 NKIPGAPKIGEV
-567 GEMSYMSNDGSFA
+567 GEIGAMSYNGGLGNSIRGLADGLDPGAAPEKVSFA
-580 NGIRAMG
+580 
-587 EMFNPGEAPDDYES
+587 
-601 FDGMRANMM
+601 
-610 TPGGLWDGMKN
+610 GMKGKSLELHN
-621 PFSTAGNAFSGT
+621 PTEGLKNPMLDSMAAYQGT
-633 KAFGQG
+633 KNFFNG
-639 IGDAMQGFADKM
+639 IGDAMKGFGDKM
-651 KGQDELAS
+651 KKQDELAS
-659 KFDQMNQTPAGAGA
+659 KFDQANQTPAGVGA
-673 PSGGAGGLGD
+673 PEGGGGGGKGLGD

-711 RDVAERKYIIDY
+711 RDIAERKYIIDY
-723 QVLTPQVSVNYES
+723 QVLTPQVSVKYES

>member
-1 MATLTQTLTLKDKF
+1 MTTLMQTLALRDNF
-15 SSSLNSINNTIDR
+15 SSPLNRINSTINR
-28 TIGKF
+28 TIAKF
-33 SDLDRRVKKMTQTAT
+33 GELDRRVKKMTQTAT

-58 LTAPKA
+58 LTAPKV
-64 SSPVTPKP
+64 SSP
-72 VAPKASSP
+72 VAPKMA
-80 VTPKPVAPKASSP
+80 TPIA
-93 VTPKLPSTGPL
+93 PKLPSPGPL
-104 VGGLGAA
+104 VGGLGVA

-123 ALNFMVA
+123 VLNFMVA

-265 LARHLGVSVGQLRG
+265 LARHLGVSVGQLRA

-288 DILKSALLGSAVE
+288 DTLKNALLGSAVE

-313 SDMMTQVGNV
+313 ADMMTQVGNV

-364 LFHLFVAGWNWV
+364 LFNLFVAGWDWV
-376 TENINIVMTALTLLA
+376 TEHANFVITAFEILATVGVIAGLAVAAAWAIANWQILLIIAIVIAIATALSELGISFVDVAATIISMFVYIGETVYNVILFIINLFIFLGSLIINVFIGIWNAVITVAEAIANTFLMAVWAVKKAFATLAKAVLGAFA
-391 AVALIA
+391 AVAD
-397 GVAMFVAGLMAGA
+397 GA
-410 PWALLML
+410 A
-417 ILIGVIGIAL
+417 
-427 LIGMALNAMGISF
+427 
-440 LDVAAAIVAAFVFVG
+440 
-455 TVVYDIIMFVINLV
+455 
-469 MYMIAPIVN
+469 
-478 LFIGIYNI
+478 
-486 GVAIAEF
+486 
-493 LRNVFKHPIYSIRK
+493 
-507 LFYNLIRTVLD
+507 
-518 YFATF
+518 
-523 VDGVVNVA
+523 NVA
-531 QSIGNAF
+531 TAIGNAF
-538 IAGANI
+538 IAGANM
-544 AIKAINWIIDAL
+544 AIKAINWIIKAL
-556 NKIPGVNLGKV
+556 NKIPGVKLGTV
-567 GEMSYMSNDGSFA
+567 GEIGAMSYNGGLGNSIRGLADGLDPGAAPEKVSFA
-580 NGIRAMG
+580 
-587 EMFNPGEAPDDYES
+587 
-601 FDGMRANMM
+601 
-610 TPGGLWDGMKN
+610 GMKGKSLELHN
-621 PFSTAGNAFSGT
+621 PTEGLKNPMLDSMAAYQGT
-633 KAFGQG
+633 KNFFNG
-639 IGDAMQGFADKM
+639 IGDAMKGFGDKM
-651 KGQDELAS
+651 KKQDELAS
-659 KFDQMNQTPAGAGA
+659 KFDQANQTPAGAGA
-673 PSGGAGGLGD
+673 PEGGGGGGKGLGD

-723 QVLTPQVSVNYES
+723 QVLTPQVSVKYES
-736 KNSATEQDINDLVGK
+736 KNSATEQDIDDLVDR
-751 IEEKIIG
+751 IEEKIVG

>member
-33 SDLDRRVKKMTQTAT
+33 SELDRRVKKMTQTAT

-58 LTAPKA
+58 LTTPKA
-64 SSPVTPKP
+64 SSS
-72 VAPKASSP
+72 VAPKMA
-80 VTPKPVAPKASSP
+80 TPIA
-93 VTPKLPSTGPL
+93 PKLPSAGPL
-104 VGGLGAA
+104 VGGLGVA

-142 GLIKSGDEYI
+142 GLIKSGDDYI

-313 SDMMTQVGNV
+313 ADMMTQVGNV

-356 AIGQIALW
+356 AIGQIAMW
-364 LFHLFVAGWNWV
+364 LFNLFVAGWDWV
-376 TENINIVMTALTLLA
+376 TEHANFVITAFEVLATVGVIAGLAVAAAWAIANWQILLIIAIVIAIAAALSELGISFVDVAATIISMFVYIGETVYNVILFIINLFIFLGSLIINVFIGIWNAVITVAEAIANTFLMAVWAVKKAFATFAKAVLGAFA
-391 AVALIA
+391 AVAD
-397 GVAMFVAGLMAGA
+397 GA
-410 PWALLML
+410 A
-417 ILIGVIGIAL
+417 
-427 LIGMALNAMGISF
+427 
-440 LDVAAAIVAAFVFVG
+440 
-455 TVVYDIIMFVINLV
+455 
-469 MYMIAPIVN
+469 
-478 LFIGIYNI
+478 
-486 GVAIAEF
+486 
-493 LRNVFKHPIYSIRK
+493 
-507 LFYNLIRTVLD
+507 
-518 YFATF
+518 
-523 VDGVVNVA
+523 NVA
-531 QSIGNAF
+531 TAIGNAF
-538 IAGANI
+538 IAGANM
-544 AIKAINWIIDAL
+544 AIKAINWIIKAI
-556 NKIPGVNLGKV
+556 NKIPGAPKIGEV
-567 GEMSYMSNDGSFA
+567 GEIGAMSYNGGLGNSIRGLADGLDPGSAPEKVSFA
-580 NGIRAMG
+580 
-587 EMFNPGEAPDDYES
+587 
-601 FDGMRANMM
+601 
-610 TPGGLWDGMKN
+610 GMKGKGLELHN
-621 PFSTAGNAFSGT
+621 PTEGLKNPMLDSMAAYQGT
-633 KAFGQG
+633 KNFFNG
-639 IGDAMQGFADKM
+639 IGDAMKGFGDKM
-651 KGQDELAS
+651 KKQDELAS
-659 KFDQMNQTPAGAGA
+659 KFDQANQTPAGAGA
-673 PSGGAGGLGD
+673 PDGGGKGLGD

-723 QVLTPQVSVNYES
+723 QVLTPQVSVKYES
-736 KNSATEQDINDLVGK
+736 KNSATEQDIDDLVDR
-751 IEEKIIG
+751 IEEKIVG